1 MDLPEIEQYL
11 HQHIPLSRAM
21 GVSVV
26 STRNGGVELSAP
38 LEPNINHRDTVF
50 GGSASALAIL
60 SGWTLIHLRLEDQG
74 VHSRVVIQQNT
85 VKYQKPMA
93 EQFVAMA
100 ISPDPVDWDRFVEV
114 LVRRG
119 RARIRVLASLYC
131 GGEITGKFEGVFVAF
146 RTESAAP

>member
-1 MDLPEIEQYL
+1 MDLPEVEQYL

-38 LEPNINHRDTVF
+38 LEPNINHRATVF
-50 GGSASALAIL
+50 GGSASALAML
-60 SGWTLIHLRLEDQG
+60 SAWTLIDLRLVDQDLR
-74 VHSRVVIQQNT
+74 SRVVIQQNT
-85 VKYQKPMA
+85 VKYEKPMA
-93 EQFVAMA
+93 DKFVAMA
-100 ISPDPVDWDRFVEV
+100 ISPAPANWDRFVAV

-131 GGEITGKFEGVFVAF
+131 GGENTGKFEGVFVAF
-146 RTESAAP
+146 RTGNIMS